1 MAYVKAHN
9 VSALCRTQKC
19 VAIPLAVHVSVARVR
34 VSVAVLRVSACAC
47 MSARR
52 ENERGKKR
60 KSRETQQRAR
70 PACTRAQANE
80 RATLGTGA
88 RSSIAATTLVKNS
101 LEEKNRPVELI
112 NSVIERVE

>member
-34 VSVAVLRVSACAC
+34 VPVAVLRVSACAC

-88 RSSIAATTLVKNS
+88 QQHRSNDAR
-101 LEEKNRPVELI
+101 EEFAGGKKSAGRI
-112 NSVIERVE
+112 N